1 MNQNGKKPYRY
12 LKTLYSSYFVLKHLG
27 NTISVI
33 CRGKNKAKI
42 TIVKTAI
49 YSKIYLDFIDA
60 KKMGA
65 LLRLQ

>member
-1 MNQNGKKPYRY
+1 MNQNGKKPNRY
-12 LKTLYSSYFVLKHLG
+12 LQTLYSSYFVLKHLG

-33 CRGKNKAKI
+33 CRGKNRAKR

-49 YSKIYLDFIDA
+49 YSTIYLDFMDA

-65 LLRLQ
+65 LSRLQ